1 MWNGA
6 TSNMFLRVMSGM
18 RWNSVA
24 DIPTPNTE
32 QISYV
37 NNLRFKPFTLH
48 CSIQT
53 AVPLLLDFHGWTSS
67 AQSQMETESQFHLL
81 AEALGFVAVFVQGTD
96 DSPSGVT
103 SWNIARES
111 GQYGDVCDRDRRV
124 FHLILSLCYQQLPFC
139 CAHSGT
145 TGGCMS
151 ATTVAL
157 TVTHTP
163 PARGDT
169 PATTIL
175 LSLSIWS

>member
-6 TSNMFLRVMSGM
+6 TSNMFLRVMM
-18 RWNSVA
+18 ARWNSVP
-24 DIPTPNTE
+24 DIPKTNTK

-37 NNLRFKPFTLH
+37 NNCGNIGSKSYTPH
-48 CSIQT
+48 CSIQS

-111 GQYGDVCDRDRRV
+111 GQYGDVCDRDRHV
-124 FHLILSLCYQQLPFC
+124 FDLILYNQQ
-139 CAHSGT
+139 
-145 TGGCMS
+145 
-151 ATTVAL
+151 
-157 TVTHTP
+157 
-163 PARGDT
+163 
-169 PATTIL
+169 
-175 LSLSIWS
+175 